1 MYDADIQMSMDEQF
15 LTNRY
20 HQMTNHANVA
30 LKELCI
36 FCENRNFSSEILE
49 QFYILCYDG
58 QKSNNCKADIA
69 LLEKEH
75 K

>member
-1 MYDADIQMSMDEQF
+1 MS
-15 LTNRY
+15 
-20 HQMTNHANVA
+20 NHANIA

-49 QFYILCYDG
+49 QQRFLCYDKR
-58 QKSNNCKADIA
+58 KSNNCKAYIA
-69 LLEKEH
+69 LLEKEY

>member
-1 MYDADIQMSMDEQF
+1 MNLRDRSAGKEQQ
-15 LTNRY
+15 LTNNKNPKSNR
-20 HQMTNHANVA
+20 ANIA

-49 QFYILCYDG
+49 QRHILCYDKR
-58 QKSNNCKADIA
+58 KSNNCKAYIA
-69 LLEKEH
+69 LLEKEY